1 MDQKTPETSSG
12 RKVGP
17 NKSSFTLSIEPTE
30 ILYDPES
37 IITQQRNTIAGM
49 TSLTSGKS
57 RNLKILRRNTTTYRT
72 DNPNLK
78 QTLQKLPRNT
88 SLKEKFVEIV
98 PDYVSLWPR
107 SEIIACYFQF
117 LALLA
122 SVLVVEY
129 ATFNLIDGL
138 ATGLSE
144 SSLAGDRL
152 TRIILI
158 VQAVVFGIGVVIRVA
173 WPSKREE
180 LTAAA
185 MQAVLEY

>member
-1 MDQKTPETSSG
+1 MDEKTPEITSG

-17 NKSSFTLSIEPTE
+17 NKTSVTLSNEPTE
-30 ILYDPES
+30 TLYDPES

-88 SLKEKFVEIV
+88 SIKEKFVEIV

-129 ATFNLIDGL
+129 ATFNLVDGL
-138 ATGLSE
+138 ATGLNE

-158 VQAVVFGIGVVIRVA
+158 VQAAVFGIGVVIRVA

-185 MQAVLEY
+185 MRAVLKY